1 MKEEIVKIIA
11 GILEVDVY
19 DIEMDTAVGDL
30 PEWDSMHHLQI
41 IAELEKVYNIKFNA
55 SDLAELERLKR
66 KQILT
71 ERKIKFSTEA
81 KKAIDEYRNQP
92 IEILEGVL
100 MVSQNCNLACRYCYG
115 CLLYTSPSPR
125 DA

>member
-11 GILEVDVY
+11 DILEVDVC

-55 SDLAELERLKR
+55 SDLAELEDVSDLISLVEEMK
-66 KQILT
+66 
-71 ERKIKFSTEA
+71 EA
-81 KKAIDEYRNQP
+81 YF
-92 IEILEGVL
+92 
-100 MVSQNCNLACRYCYG
+100 
-115 CLLYTSPSPR
+115 
-125 DA
+125 

>member
-11 GILEVDVY
+11 DILEVDVC

-55 SDLAELERLKR
+55 SDLAELEYVSDLISLVEEMK
-66 KQILT
+66 
-71 ERKIKFSTEA
+71 EA
-81 KKAIDEYRNQP
+81 
-92 IEILEGVL
+92 
-100 MVSQNCNLACRYCYG
+100 
-115 CLLYTSPSPR
+115 
-125 DA
+125 

>member
-11 GILEVDVY
+11 DILEVDVC

-55 SDLAELERLKR
+55 SDLAELEDVSDLISLVEEMK
-66 KQILT
+66 
-71 ERKIKFSTEA
+71 EA
-81 KKAIDEYRNQP
+81 
-92 IEILEGVL
+92 
-100 MVSQNCNLACRYCYG
+100 
-115 CLLYTSPSPR
+115 
-125 DA
+125 